1 MVTIICDPGHG
12 GTETGAC
19 ANGYI
24 EKDLNLKTALLLKEK
39 LEQYKD
45 VKVILTRDI
54 DKELSLKQ
62 RGDIAKQNKADML
75 ISVHFNAYNSSAKG
89 FEVIYSYKC
98 EKSKAIAESI
108 FNEVIKLGL
117 HPRGVWTKKSE
128 HGEYNYYGVLRN
140 TAPIPAII
148 VEGLFLTNTEDIKF
162 LQNPEFLD
170 NLASAYCQ
178 GIVNYFSLKRVK
190 EMTWQEILQKTSAN
204 PADWEK
210 AINTMVKLTKEANIG
225 ELDIFQYLPD
235 LIEKIYSKGALN

>member
-12 GTETGAC
+12 GTDSGAS

-24 EKDLNLKTALLLKEK
+24 EKDLNLKTALLLKKK
-39 LEQYKD
+39 LEEYKD
-45 VKVILTRDI
+45 ARVILTRDI
-54 DKELSLKQ
+54 DINLSLKQ

-75 ISVHFNAYNSSAKG
+75 ISVHFNSYTSTAKG
-89 FEVIYSYKC
+89 FEAIYSYNSM
-98 EKSKAIAESI
+98 ESKVIAESI

-117 HPRGVWTKKSE
+117 HPRGVWTKKSSQ
-128 HGEYNYYGVLRN
+128 GEYNYYGILRN

-162 LQNPEFLD
+162 LKKAEFLD

-178 GIVNYFSLKRVK
+178 GIVNYFGLKKVK
-190 EMTWQEILQKTSAN
+190 EMTWLEILQKISAN
-204 PADWEK
+204 PQDWEK
-210 AINTMVKLTKEANIG
+210 AINTMVKLAKEANIG

-235 LIEKIYSKGALN
+235 LIEKIYNNK